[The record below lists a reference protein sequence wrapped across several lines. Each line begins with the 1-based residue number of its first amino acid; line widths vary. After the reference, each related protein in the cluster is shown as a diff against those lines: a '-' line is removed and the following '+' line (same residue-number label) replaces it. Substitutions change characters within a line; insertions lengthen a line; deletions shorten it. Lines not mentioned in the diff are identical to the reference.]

1 MFSVLKRSKACMLFK
16 FPEKI
21 SQIVEAAVQ
30 TYVHNGGVCGLE
42 ENDRLFD
49 SIFVYVS
56 YRGFPQ
62 NFFKKN
68 GRNIVRSYLHFPPDP
83 GYRFFPGND
92 SGQNP
97 VRIL

>member
-1 MFSVLKRSKACMLFK
+1 MLFK

-62 NFFKKN
+62 NFFKKTAEILFVHICIF
-68 GRNIVRSYLHFPPDP
+68 RQIPDID
-83 GYRFFPGND
+83 FFLVIIPD
-92 SGQNP
+92 K
-97 VRIL
+97 IK